1 MSSRAVAEFH
11 PIAKGFRDT
20 ALCEAYNAILKLPD
34 TASRL
39 QCLEAVLTLLK
50 QEPTK

>member
-1 MSSRAVAEFH
+1 MSRAVAESH
-11 PIAKGFRDT
+11 PMMRGYRDT
-20 ALCEAYNAILKLPD
+20 ALCEAYNAILKLPA
-34 TASRL
+34 TAARL